1 MRVVALVEPNFDGG
15 DVTTLLE
22 VPSEM
27 NLRNELTKW
36 WKWYH
41 KEYVPGRET
50 VPGKGIRSSV
60 KYVDFIDYLK
70 SLGAVDHEVETFEY

>member
-41 KEYVPGRET
+41 EKYRGPRG
-50 VPGKGIRSSV
+50 SV
-60 KYVDFIDYLK
+60 KFVDFPDHLK
-70 SLGAVDHEVETFEY
+70 TLGAKDHKVETFEY